1 MSSGM
6 NVIKRTYPQII
17 QHNFQHFLKS
27 FFSPPLSIEKRSNF
41 DNIFRKKIDGKSYNT
56 YLKTTR
62 KTFFYSWPQ
71 YLPIYNW
78 QTYNIAFRVYHTYK
92 LYVHNKHSCNTS
104 YICMC
109 CIAIIKIRNMS
120 LLCVYVYYLFI
131 VCTWY
136 DK

>member
-62 KTFFYSWPQ
+62 KTFFTVD
-71 YLPIYNW
+71 LNIYPYITDKLITLLS
-78 QTYNIAFRVYHTYK
+78 TYTTHTSFTYTISTRVIHLTY
-92 LYVHNKHSCNTS
+92 VCVV
-104 YICMC
+104 
-109 CIAIIKIRNMS
+109 
-120 LLCVYVYYLFI
+120 LL
-131 VCTWY
+131 
-136 DK
+136 